1 MRYNCSILYSGFIAP
16 NAYGEK
22 NKAENKWAKWLKKLE
37 EQQNKHKESRR
48 KETIKIRVEINH
60 MENKYTV
67 ERIN

>member
-1 MRYNCSILYSGFIAP
+1 MLIL
-16 NAYGEK
+16 EK
-22 NKAENKWAKWLKKLE
+22 KKAENKWAKQLKKL

-48 KETIKIRVEINH
+48 KETIKIRVEINQ

>member
-1 MRYNCSILYSGFIAP
+1 MRYNCSILYSEFIAS
-16 NAYGEK
+16 NAFGEK
-22 NKAENKWAKWLKKLE
+22 NKVENKWAKWLKKLE

-48 KETIKIRVEINH
+48 KETIKIRVEINQ

>member
-1 MRYNCSILYSGFIAP
+1 MLTL
-16 NAYGEK
+16 EK
-22 NKAENKWAKWLKKLE
+22 KKAENKWAKWLKKLE

-48 KETIKIRVEINH
+48 KETIKIRVEINQ

>member
-1 MRYNCSILYSGFIAP
+1 MLTL
-16 NAYGEK
+16 EK
-22 NKAENKWAKWLKKLE
+22 KKAENKWAKWLKKSE

-48 KETIKIRVEINH
+48 KETIKIRVEINQ

>member
-1 MRYNCSILYSGFIAP
+1 MLIW
-16 NAYGEK
+16 EK
-22 NKAENKWAKWLKKLE
+22 KKAENKWVKRLKKLE

-48 KETIKIRVEINH
+48 KEIIKIRVEINH